1 MLTDIFSNRYLNV
14 KLRDQFAEADRRLL
28 VQSFRILVEQVCP
41 YYDAAG
47 NVSEKGKNYWS
58 SLNSLLAM
66 EFGLQTLSP
75 IYYSYQTTWNGAP
88 HTQTGSWSFD
98 TVCKNW
104 MLADY
109 DGLLQPDVFIK
120 ERLSLVELGFR
131 KREIEIA
138 EANAALPNEIASA
151 KLRAARRTGGIRL
164 PGDLADGMKAFNY
177 TINEQFQSVVVELN
191 ARFRQAGYD
200 LNYHNGFIQRS
211 SDALTEKEI
220 ESPFWKTLAN
230 LTCSPETP
238 PILS

>member
-88 HTQTGSWSFD
+88 PH
-98 TVCKNW
+98 
-104 MLADY
+104 ADW
-109 DGLLQPDVFIK
+109 I
-120 ERLSLVELGFR
+120 
-131 KREIEIA
+131 
-138 EANAALPNEIASA
+138 
-151 KLRAARRTGGIRL
+151 
-164 PGDLADGMKAFNY
+164 
-177 TINEQFQSVVVELN
+177 VVV
-191 ARFRQAGYD
+191 
-200 LNYHNGFIQRS
+200 
-211 SDALTEKEI
+211 
-220 ESPFWKTLAN
+220 
-230 LTCSPETP
+230 
-238 PILS
+238 